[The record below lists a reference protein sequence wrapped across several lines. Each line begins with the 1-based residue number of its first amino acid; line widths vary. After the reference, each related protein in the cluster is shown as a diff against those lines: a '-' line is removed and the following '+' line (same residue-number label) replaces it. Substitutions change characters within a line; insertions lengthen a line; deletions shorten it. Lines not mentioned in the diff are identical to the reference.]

1 MAGEAPYADRRRETR
16 VKRATLNPSWEE
28 EFKFTMNDVED
39 AGEILIAVFDRDPK
53 STTRGDIDPEKVRQ
67 RIKPVKHLHLRSL
80 EHAERFSMHVTNIPW
95 RVKRRRE
102 GAGGSK
108 SGDSATRRSPRLESE
123 SGAHAGPKTMR
134 ERLERARANDIARRA
149 AAEPPVPPRVLTEA
163 QRRREEARAA
173 KEKKEAKKAAKRAAT
188 SKNLRSDTRKN
199 LAAFNPNRVVS
210 DVEQCVVN
218 NSVARQNDLLG
229 MVFVDFKALLEP
241 GKSKTL
247 WLPLEGGPA
256 EYAKRVER
264 ERGDA
269 GDWSRSSTPPLERSH
284 SLDAGVA
291 DAPTP
296 ESRSSRSLSARMLSL
311 VSGGGGGGSPAR
323 GKGPA
328 EIEIEISWSTYE
340 HIKSYSANESSSSA
354 RGGGASSAS
363 RARSD
368 GETRGSL
375 RVEVSHAEDLCKPRA
390 TMTGKMSSE
399 SLTPMVT
406 LRVANQSASTATA
419 RGLNPIWKEHFDFP
433 GVGMMDELAVS
444 VVHPT
449 SRRTAWGLDRR
460 KSGDRSMGAVLVPV
474 HAVCKAGSVSG
485 VHALEGVKHGEIH
498 LHMQFRLEKI
508 TTPSGGRRRSAR
520 CSRDR
525 AARKLD
531 GREAGTVE
539 KRENE
544 GVRVSMCIAGDVREH
559 PELNRSFAQ
568 TRRRRRRAIRVIV
581 P

>member
-1 MAGEAPYADRRRETR
+1 MKGLADATAPYPL
-16 VKRATLNPSWEE
+16 KNPSEDVFGGGVHAKRGVIEIVTRLRLPFDETETLETKTLETKTLEATTTEE
-28 EFKFTMNDVED
+28 
-39 AGEILIAVFDRDPK
+39 
-53 STTRGDIDPEKVRQ
+53 TTG
-67 RIKPVKHLHLRSL
+67 
-80 EHAERFSMHVTNIPW
+80 T
-95 RVKRRRE
+95 
-102 GAGGSK
+102 
-108 SGDSATRRSPRLESE
+108 
-123 SGAHAGPKTMR
+123 
-134 ERLERARANDIARRA
+134 
-149 AAEPPVPPRVLTEA
+149 AEPRCKNAPNPF
-163 QRRREEARAA
+163 RAKICA
-173 KEKKEAKKAAKRAAT
+173 
-188 SKNLRSDTRKN
+188 
-199 LAAFNPNRVVS
+199 
-210 DVEQCVVN
+210 
-218 NSVARQNDLLG
+218 LLG
-229 MVFVDFKALLEP
+229 A
-241 GKSKTL
+241 
-247 WLPLEGGPA
+247 EG
-256 EYAKRVER
+256 RVER

-296 ESRSSRSLSARMLSL
+296 ESKSSRSLSARMLSL

-449 SRRTAWGLDRR
+449 SRRTAWGLGRR

-485 VHALEGVKHGEIH
+485 VHALEGVKHGEIVISTCS
-498 LHMQFRLEKI
+498 FGSRKI

-520 CSRDR
+520 CSRGSR
-525 AARKLD
+525 CEETRWTG
-531 GREAGTVE
+531 GRNSREEGERGCRCASRGTFG
-539 KRENE
+539 NIP
-544 GVRVSMCIAGDVREH
+544 S
-559 PELNRSFAQ
+559 
-568 TRRRRRRAIRVIV
+568 
-581 P
+581 